1 MRKLITI
8 TILATI
14 LALAAVKATALPKVT
29 VLDIGCGNTPEYVEK
44 TLKSNN
50 LEYADDKHISQDLTK
65 YVGMFKQG
73 TFLLEENDEKALISI
88 YNGKPIFGA
97 RVVDTKH

>member
-14 LALAAVKATALPKVT
+14 LAFTAVKATALPKVT
-29 VLDIGCGNTPEYVEK
+29 VLDIGCGNTPEYAEK
-44 TLKSNN
+44 ILKSNN
-50 LEYADDKHISQDLTK
+50 LEYANDKLISQDLSK
-65 YVGMFKQG
+65 YVGMFKRG
-73 TFLLEENDEKALISI
+73 TFLIEENDEKALVSV